1 MKLFRHAALLLAA
14 TTIAST
20 PALAADVYTA
30 EPEVAAVEESSEW
43 GFDVAFGVAV
53 TSRYVS
59 RGVDQSRGPVVQAY
73 VEPSYGI
80 FYAGVW
86 GSGVTGRYVGID
98 NRDRAEIDLYAG
110 VRPEFGNLSLDF
122 GYAHYFYSRSGACCG
137 EIYGKATYAFTDWFS
152 AGGELYVDPRFNTQ
166 YGVLNNEISLPY
178 DFTFSSAIGTWF
190 DNTNTVDWNAGI
202 SYTFADTV
210 TLDARYHDSNRGP
223 ARFVVTLSV
232 DSSLSALTGN

>member
-1 MKLFRHAALLLAA
+1 MKLFRHPALLLAA

-20 PALAADVYTA
+20 PALAADIYTA
-30 EPEVAAVEESSEW
+30 EPEVAAVEEESSGWE
-43 GFDVAFGVAV
+43 FDVAFGVAV

-59 RGVDQSRGPVVQAY
+59 RGVDQTRGPTVQAY
-73 VEPSYGI
+73 IEPSYGI

-86 GSGVTGRYVGID
+86 GSGVNFGGGD
-98 NRDRAEIDLYAG
+98 PDRVEYDLYAG

-122 GYAHYFYSRSGACCG
+122 GYVHYFYNRSGECCG
-137 EIYGKATYAFTDWFS
+137 EIYAKASYAFTDWFS
-152 AGGELYVDPRFNTQ
+152 AGGELYIDPKFDTQ
-166 YGVLNNEISLPY
+166 YGVLSNEISLPY

-190 DNTNTVDWNAGI
+190 DRANRDTVDWNAGL
-202 SYTFADTV
+202 SYTFADTL

-232 DSSLSALTGN
+232 DSSLSALMRR